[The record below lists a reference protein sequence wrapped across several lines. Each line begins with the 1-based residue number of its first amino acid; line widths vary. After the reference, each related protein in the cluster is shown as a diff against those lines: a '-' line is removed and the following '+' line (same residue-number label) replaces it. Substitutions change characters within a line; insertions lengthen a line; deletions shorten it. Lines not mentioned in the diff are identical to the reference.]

1 MCDILAQAALMSL
14 ALNIRSCLKNGT
26 PVSFLKKKQINKVL
40 ATIIKMLASTILL
53 IREYLREINEH
64 LAETFVE

>member
-1 MCDILAQAALMSL
+1 MCDILAQAV
-14 ALNIRSCLKNGT
+14 LNIRSCLKNGT
-26 PVSFLKKKQINKVL
+26 PVSFLEKKQINKVL

-64 LAETFVE
+64 LTETFVE